1 MTASGFWISRGMRCT
16 PSLENSIGAL
26 CSYLFPAP
34 LPTPPGHQLWVAAR
48 DGIRDNSPSYSAEKS
63 PAVRATANL
72 ERASLEA
79 GTRQTNIE
87 TSAPTWT
94 PGRPGRDETRNADF
108 Q

>member
-1 MTASGFWISRGMRCT
+1 MAQVYSYIIAANAVLCQQPY
-16 PSLENSIGAL
+16 PS
-26 CSYLFPAP
+26 FPA
-34 LPTPPGHQLWVAAR
+34 LPPVPPGHQLWVAAR

-94 PGRPGRDETRNADF
+94 PVCPGRDETRNADF
-108 Q
+108 QE